1 VFTAELCKS
10 FRDSFCLVAGFFVVV
25 PLSLLPLSLSLFLS
39 LRSEKSCVF
48 LSATL
53 CLVSCVIG
61 QVSNIAEQVLVIIA
75 SKATGTC

>member
-1 VFTAELCKS
+1 MFTAELCKS
-10 FRDSFCLVAGFFVVV
+10 FRDSFCLVAGFFRCC
-25 PLSLLPLSLSLFLS
+25 PSLFTSSLSLFLS

>member
-1 VFTAELCKS
+1 MFTAELCKS

-25 PLSLLPLSLSLFLS
+25 PLSLLPLSLFLS